1 MDSLELRQ
9 QANAENALAEEIL
22 NKAKEAKRVCTEDER
37 QLVIQH
43 QERAKQY
50 LAQAKLLED
59 QQTLTAELTRPQAR
73 KVTPEIA
80 SGERIE
86 VVGAPKLYRA
96 GKLRAFTGP
105 NAAENAY
112 WSGMWL
118 RAALYGHARSRQLC
132 DQRGM
137 HFERESFA
145 DSRAMSEGVNT
156 AGGFLVP
163 DAFEQTIIDL
173 REQYGNA
180 RRNLRIVP
188 MGSDHS
194 NEPKK
199 TGGLTAHP
207 RGEGQ
212 AATESQQGW
221 GNVEL
226 TARSW
231 DVLTRMSVELSED
244 AMISLAE
251 DLATDISM
259 AFAQAE
265 DEACIDGDGSS
276 SYHGIVGIRTK
287 IIDGTHSASVVDA
300 AQTGDNWSEISDD
313 DLMLVMAALPKYAEI
328 GAKWHCS
335 KIARVAVFNRLLRAA
350 GGATMAEIS
359 AGAAPSYM
367 GFPIE
372 EWAAMPGTAG
382 LGTGTDLNDKC
393 MILFGNMSMSSKLG
407 NRRGITIQRLGELYA
422 TQGQI
427 GIMASER
434 FDINHHSLG
443 STTVPGP
450 IISLNGTT

>member
-1 MDSLELRQ
+1 MDPLELRQ
-9 QANAENALAEEIL
+9 QANQENSLAEEIL
-22 NKAKEAKRVCTEDER
+22 NKAKEEKRVCTENER
-37 QLVIQH
+37 KLVIEH

-59 QQTLTAELTRPQAR
+59 QQHLTAELTRPQER

-86 VVGAPKLYRA
+86 VVGGPKLYRA

-105 NAAENAY
+105 KAAEDAY
-112 WSGMWL
+112 WCGMWL
-118 RAALYGHARSRQLC
+118 RSALYGHARSRQLC
-132 DQRGM
+132 EQRGM
-137 HFERESFA
+137 RFERENFA
-145 DSRAMSEGVNT
+145 DSRAMGEGVNT

-163 DAFEQTIIDL
+163 DTFEQTIIDL
-173 REQYGNA
+173 REQYGAA
-180 RRNLRIVP
+180 RRNLRVVP
-188 MGSDHS
+188 MSSDHS

-199 TGGLTAHP
+199 TGGLTAYP
-207 RGEGQ
+207 RGENA

-244 AMISLAE
+244 ALISLAE
-251 DLATDISM
+251 DLATDCAR
-259 AFAQAE
+259 AFAEAE
-265 DEACIDGDGSS
+265 DNACIDGDGTST
-276 SYHGIVGIRTK
+276 YHGIVGIRTR

-313 DLMLVMAALPKYAEI
+313 DLLLVMAALPKYAEV

-335 KIARVAVFNRLLRAA
+335 KIARVAVFSRLLRAA

-372 EWAAMPGTAG
+372 EWASMPGTAG

-393 MILFGNMSMSSKLG
+393 MILFGNMTLSSKMG
-407 NRRGITIQRLGELYA
+407 SRKGITIQRLGELYA

-434 FDINHHSLG
+434 FDIVHHSLG
-443 STTVPGP
+443 STTVAGP